1 MATRRNYTVVYMN
14 DQSAE
19 PEVFFVST
27 TRMVHDVIT
36 SESFDEADDRYDIH
50 GNRIPMTYIKFLH
63 SIGISCLEANESVT
77 FVEIP
82 DVKDIKKL

>member
-1 MATRRNYTVVYMN
+1 MATRKNYTVVYMN

-27 TRMVHDVIT
+27 TREVRDVIT
-36 SESFDEADDRYDIH
+36 SESFDEEDDRYDIH
-50 GNRIPMTYIKFLH
+50 GNRVFKKYIEFLH
-63 SIGISCLEANESVT
+63 DIGISRLEANESVT

-82 DVKDIKKL
+82 SAKEIKKL